1 MPGFQSRQNRMHRAI
16 SPLILPALLK
26 MLDEMGH
33 GDELVLADAHFPA
46 MGLGPQVIR
55 EDGLASPA
63 LLETVLSLIPLDQYD
78 ADHFA
83 LMQVSQGDTVVPHI
97 WERYMQTLQHM

>member
-46 MGLGPQVIR
+46 MSLGPQVIR